1 MDITMVTV
9 GLILLTVPIVGVI
22 VQTIKTSIT
31 LEQWN
36 MLLRLAEIG
45 VYAAE
50 QIYGRDLP
58 QQKYKEVKEWLLSK
72 NLKVNDEDIDRAIEA
87 AVKKMKVELQK

>member
-1 MDITMVTV
+1 M
-9 GLILLTVPIVGVI
+9 GVI

-72 NLKVNDEDIDRAIEA
+72 NLKVNDEDINRAIEA

>member
-1 MDITMVTV
+1 M
-9 GLILLTVPIVGVI
+9 GLILLTIPIVGVI

-72 NLKVNDEDIDRAIEA
+72 NLKVNDEDINRAIEA